1 MSASVIA
8 MLLVDAGLTKPRP
21 EALDAKREADLA
33 ARYAQQR
40 PLPKPGKKAR
50 RGLSASHGRLA

>member
-1 MSASVIA
+1 